1 MCFKVANY
9 DALTKLFQR
18 MSGSKSH
25 NPLPIAVYEDDFDN
39 QSESANILPNDS
51 VEMKVSSIRSTENGS
66 NNVPTKGL
74 VIKSPA
80 IDKILLGIKTW
91 EMRSKSTQVRGPI
104 ALIKKGSGQ
113 IVGIANLVDVKGPL
127 SQQEKLDTIDK
138 HQISISRL
146 NSNETDKWNTAW
158 VLENAKP
165 LITPVNYQHPS
176 GAVIWVNLDQHA
188 QENLVIAMK

>member
-127 SQQEKLDTIDK
+127 MLKSVQNFPGSWGKE
-138 HQISISRL
+138 R
-146 NSNETDKWNTAW
+146 
-158 VLENAKP
+158 
-165 LITPVNYQHPS
+165 
-176 GAVIWVNLDQHA
+176 
-188 QENLVIAMK
+188 